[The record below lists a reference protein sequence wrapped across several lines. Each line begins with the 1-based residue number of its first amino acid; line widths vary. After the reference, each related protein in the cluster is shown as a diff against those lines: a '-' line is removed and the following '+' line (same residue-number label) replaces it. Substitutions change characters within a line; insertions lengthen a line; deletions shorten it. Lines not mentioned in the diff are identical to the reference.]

1 LGFSVP
7 GGSYFGGFVMSRPI
21 KQGLEYFALD
31 VNSDEKIELI
41 EAKYGIA
48 GFGILI
54 KLYQKIYKEG
64 YYIKWT
70 EESILLFSKRID
82 VNIDKVKGVIEDC
95 FNYNLFVK
103 DLYSKYKILTSA
115 GIQKRYL
122 SAIIR
127 RSEVSLCKDFVI
139 VDING
144 IKVNINW
151 VNVDNKYTKESTVQN
166 SKQKEIKA
174 EERIVKGNPN
184 PNPLSG
190 CKNKQPGKEEI
201 QIKEEN
207 PEPNPEAEEKAEIQE
222 PQKTSRARAPA
233 TELLLE
239 DEYLNLPDLM
249 ESNAESESE
258 PQEIVRDHSQ
268 EAELDRKVMFL
279 STEPEEHPIAKEL
292 EPKESAKLNT
302 MSSEPKV
309 EKVGALDWD
318 EEPAPDI
325 KAFVIS
331 AVTNEPQVADALG
344 PDQEEIA
351 TVSKEV
357 MEDW

>member
-1 LGFSVP
+1 
-7 GGSYFGGFVMSRPI
+7 MSRPI

-174 EERIVKGNPN
+174 EERIVKENPN

-190 CKNKQPGKEEI
+190 SKNKQPGKEEI
-201 QIKEEN
+201 QIQEEN
-207 PEPNPEAEEKAEIQE
+207 PEPNPEAEEKAEIQG
-222 PQKTSRARAPA
+222 PQKTSRAPA

-239 DEYLNLPDLM
+239 DEYLNLHDLM

-258 PQEIVRDHSQ
+258 PQEIVWDHSM
-268 EAELDRKVMFL
+268 EAEPDRKVISL
-279 STEPEEHPIAKEL
+279 SAEPEEPPSAKEL
-292 EPKESAKLNT
+292 EPKKSAKLNT

-309 EKVGALDWD
+309 EKVLPVDWD
-318 EEPAPDI
+318 EGPEPDN
-325 KAFVIS
+325 KALVIS
-331 AVTNEPQVADALG
+331 AESMETIAS
-344 PDQEEIA
+344 EEQDLDLDEEERA